1 MAEVFCRGLPASW
14 LNAWLAAVGTTV
26 LDPRIRVR
34 WTTEQTPRAVLCAE
48 EIDPVEAL
56 TASWPD
62 QRILAN
68 MPIAERWS
76 DTQPLLRNVPV
87 DAFMARVHATR
98 GHQHSWT
105 LSSTMTD
112 LDLDSA
118 GNVAHAL
125 FDPGAPRGIVL
136 HDRLLMVHRQV
147 EPSVDR
153 IMASLAGRAVRVKGD
168 GLGFDLTRISSQADD
183 SAKSVDPVVE
193 VLAFFGLALLPL
205 RGSGTDRRIRE
216 AAYPSALQRG
226 WVRIP
231 GPVAQSRFQWPAWN
245 VFLDCHAID
254 ALLDLWEPDRKS
266 RWSRAAVHAA
276 WQSVQ
281 FKPKAAADTT
291 RAYGA
296 VRA

>member
-34 WTTEQTPRAVLCAE
+34 WTTEQTPRAVLYAE
-48 EIDPVEAL
+48 EINPVEAL
-56 TASWPD
+56 VASWPD
-62 QRILAN
+62 QGVLAD
-68 MPIAERWS
+68 MPIAKRWS
-76 DTQPLLRNVPV
+76 DTPPLPRKVSV
-87 DAFMARVHATR
+87 DAFAARARATR
-98 GHQHSWT
+98 GHRYSWS

-112 LDLDSA
+112 LDLDID

-125 FDPGAPRGIVL
+125 FDPGAPSGVVL
-136 HDRLLMVHRQV
+136 HDRLLRIHRQV

-153 IMASLAGRAVRVKGD
+153 ITASLAGRAVRVKGD
-168 GLGFDLTRISSQADD
+168 GLGFDLTRMGSQADD
-183 SAKSVDPVVE
+183 STKSVDPVVD

-205 RGSGTDRRIRE
+205 RGSGTDRRIRG
-216 AAYPSALQRG
+216 AAYPSALQRS

-231 GPVAQSRFQWPAWN
+231 GPGARSRFQWPAWT
-245 VFLDCHAID
+245 VALDRHAID
-254 ALLDLWEPDRKS
+254 ALLDIWEPDRKS
-266 RWSRAAVHAA
+266 RWSRVAVHAA